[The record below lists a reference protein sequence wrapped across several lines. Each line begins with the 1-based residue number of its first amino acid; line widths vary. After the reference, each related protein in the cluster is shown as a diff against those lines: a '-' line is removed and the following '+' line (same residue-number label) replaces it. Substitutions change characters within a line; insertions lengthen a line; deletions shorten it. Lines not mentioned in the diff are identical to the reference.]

1 MQRSRLTKRTCARL
15 LIWTSM
21 IANNY
26 ASIQPTQAQLTQ
38 AQLTQATAPQATAP
52 EAKGQRFQVVVPSRI
67 FVVSTPSRFQLQA
80 SVPIAMV
87 ATTKSKSGR
96 IYTATQILYPTR
108 AHHDL
113 TITTESPRATSVVM
127 TICPL

>member
-26 ASIQPTQAQLTQ
+26 ASIQPTQ

>member
-21 IANNY
+21 VASNY
-26 ASIQPTQAQLTQ
+26 ASIQPTQAQP
-38 AQLTQATAPQATAP
+38 TQATAPQ
-52 EAKGQRFQVVVPSRI
+52 AKGQRFQVVVPSRI

-96 IYTATQILYPTR
+96 IHTATQILYPTR